1 MAVLYKYNNQ
11 NKGGIAMG
19 KICVNKFFKVPLY
32 LCTLSIALITL
43 AGVKLGTFKI
53 GFSEACLLLG
63 ICVVA
68 IGFLSHITDYIKRPE
83 IIEKE
88 ENREKI
94 KNSLI
99 FFTFLGAFIVIIP
112 GLVNLAKTIF

>member
-1 MAVLYKYNNQ
+1 
-11 NKGGIAMG
+11 MG

-88 ENREKI
+88 ENRECTLSVALILFYFFRSVYRKYPGI
-94 KNSLI
+94 GEFSKNDFLI
-99 FFTFLGAFIVIIP
+99 GEL
-112 GLVNLAKTIF
+112 